1 MLKKCLKYDLQS
13 VVRIWW
19 ILAATMLGA
28 ALIAGLACR
37 TFMEIVM
44 NSPEADGVLVFL
56 ALFGLIGAVLC
67 ILAMVAALVVSVII
81 VYWRTY
87 THFFTDEGYLT
98 FTLPVKR
105 STLYLSKVV
114 TATLVELA
122 TILLFVLGIC
132 LILLIAPPSAYD
144 GQIINPVV
152 FTEMGNLFEIAFS
165 GLFGI
170 EGGGWVVV
178 WLIAALPLLLMS
190 QLYGSGLTFLCMTVG
205 SVIAKKHKLLA
216 SIGIYYGFTAVLSF
230 VSQFASLFLSSG
242 VISVITVVAMGGGAV
257 TTGLTVT
264 AIILIADLIMAC
276 LAVLLH
282 FITVHLL
289 EKKLNLA

>member
-1 MLKKCLKYDLQS
+1 MLKKCLKYDVQS
-13 VVRIWW
+13 VIRIWW

-28 ALIAGLACR
+28 ALIAGLAFR
-37 TFMEIVM
+37 GFTEALSHPDTDSVIEII
-44 NSPEADGVLVFL
+44 AI
-56 ALFGLIGAVLC
+56 FGILGAGLC
-67 ILAMVAALVVSVII
+67 LLAMVAALVVSVII

-105 STLYLSKVV
+105 STLYLSKVL
-114 TATLVELA
+114 TATLVEVV
-122 TILLFVLGIC
+122 TVVIFILGIC
-132 LILLIAPPSAYD
+132 LILLIAPPSTYD
-144 GQIINPVV
+144 GQIINPA
-152 FTEMGNLFEIAFS
+152 AFS
-165 GLFGI
+165 GAWELFGSLFKGFFGL
-170 EGGGWVVV
+170 EGGGWIIV
-178 WLIAALPLLLMS
+178 WLIAAIPFLLMT
-190 QLYGSGLTFLCMTVG
+190 QLYNSGLIFLCMTIG

-242 VISVITVVAMGGGAV
+242 IISVIFVAASGGMTSAGV
-257 TTGLTVT
+257 TVT
-264 AIILIADLIMAC
+264 AVILVADLIMAC

>member
-1 MLKKCLKYDLQS
+1 MLKKCLKYDVQS

-28 ALIAGLACR
+28 ALIAGLAFR
-37 TFMEIVM
+37 GFT
-44 NSPEADGVLVFL
+44 EALSNPSTDDFL
-56 ALFGLIGAVLC
+56 QVVSIFGIIGAMLC

-81 VYWRTY
+81 VYWRAY

-105 STLYLSKVV
+105 STLYLSKVLTAAIVEIV
-114 TATLVELA
+114 TVLVF
-122 TILLFVLGIC
+122 ILGIGI
-132 LILLIAPPSAYD
+132 ILLIAPPSAYD
-144 GQIINPVV
+144 GQIFNPILY
-152 FTEMGNLFEIAFS
+152 TGI
-165 GLFGI
+165 GDLFGEMFRGI
-170 EGGGWVVV
+170 FGVEGGGWIII
-178 WLIAALPLLLMS
+178 WAIAAIPFLLMS
-190 QLYGSGLTFLCMTVG
+190 QLYGSGLTFLCMTIG

-216 SIGIYYGFTAVLSF
+216 AIGIYYGFTAVLSF

-242 VISVITVVAMGGGAV
+242 IVSVIAVAAGGGV
-257 TTGLTVT
+257 TTTGMTVT

>member
-28 ALIAGLACR
+28 ALIAGLAFR
-37 TFMEIVM
+37 GFT
-44 NSPEADGVLVFL
+44 EAISHSDTDSVIQIIAIFGVLG
-56 ALFGLIGAVLC
+56 AGLCL
-67 ILAMVAALVVSVII
+67 LAMVAALVVSVII

-105 STLYLSKVV
+105 STLYLSKVL
-114 TATLVELA
+114 TATLVEVV
-122 TILLFVLGIC
+122 TVVIFILGIC

-144 GQIINPVV
+144 GQIINPAV
-152 FTEMGNLFEIAFS
+152 FS
-165 GLFGI
+165 GVGELFGSLFKGFFGL
-170 EGGGWVVV
+170 EGGGWIIV
-178 WLIAALPLLLMS
+178 WLIAAIPFLLLS
-190 QLYGSGLTFLCMTVG
+190 QLYNSGLIFLCMTIG

-242 VISVITVVAMGGGAV
+242 IVSVIFVAASGGMTSA
-257 TTGLTVT
+257 GLTVT
-264 AIILIADLIMAC
+264 AVILVADLIMAC

>member
-1 MLKKCLKYDLQS
+1 MLKKCLKYDVQS
-13 VVRIWW
+13 VIRIWW

-28 ALIAGLACR
+28 ALIAGLAFR
-37 TFMEIVM
+37 GFT
-44 NSPEADGVLVFL
+44 EALSHSDTDSVIQIIAIFGVLG
-56 ALFGLIGAVLC
+56 AGLCL
-67 ILAMVAALVVSVII
+67 LAMVAALVVSVII

-105 STLYLSKVV
+105 STLYLSKVL
-114 TATLVELA
+114 TATLVEVV
-122 TILLFVLGIC
+122 TVVIFILGIC
-132 LILLIAPPSAYD
+132 LILLIAPPSTYD
-144 GQIINPVV
+144 GQIINPA
-152 FTEMGNLFEIAFS
+152 AFS
-165 GLFGI
+165 GVGELFGSLFKGFFGL
-170 EGGGWVVV
+170 EGGGWVIV
-178 WLIAALPLLLMS
+178 WLIAAIPFLLMT
-190 QLYGSGLTFLCMTVG
+190 QLYNSGLIFLCMTIG

-242 VISVITVVAMGGGAV
+242 IVSVIFVAASGGMTSA
-257 TTGLTVT
+257 GLTVT
-264 AIILIADLIMAC
+264 AVILVADLIMAC